1 VDNLAALKSFDF
13 SLEGGLSVPFYMP
26 DLTNPRLIYLKGF
39 AFLLAGLLA
48 AATILIDH
56 PQWRTAV
63 LLILAI
69 WCFCRFY
76 YFVFY
81 VIERYVDRE
90 FKFAGLLAFA
100 RYLFAQNLVIHRRG
114 AENAEKT
121 WKNF

>member
-13 SLEGGLSVPFYMP
+13 SLEGGLSVRFYMP

-48 AATILIDH
+48 ISELLLEH
-56 PQWRTAV
+56 PEWRTAA
-63 LLILAI
+63 LLALAI

-81 VIERYVDRE
+81 VIERYVDPR
-90 FKFAGLLAFA
+90 FKFAGMWAFT
-100 RYLFAQNLVIHRRG
+100 RYLLSRQKQQAALGRARFLR
-114 AENAEKT
+114 
-121 WKNF
+121 